1 MQLWPLPIKKSKLRS
16 LPIESSVLTGFI
28 GIEKRDDGRSIYMHD
43 RRQEQGA
50 VMAYKPMT
58 VKRTRGTLQP
68 KDCEAM
74 IDCPECNCW
83 HVKGGCGFVDVARIA
98 VDKARGSSP

>member
-1 MQLWPLPIKKSKLRS
+1 
-16 LPIESSVLTGFI
+16 
-28 GIEKRDDGRSIYMHD
+28 
-43 RRQEQGA
+43 

-68 KDCEAM
+68 KDCEDT